1 MNLARPWSIAGIL
14 LALALAGLA
23 VRGFMPR
30 PVAVDPAPVSRGPL
44 EVTISEEAR
53 TRLKDRYVLSAPV
66 AGTACRSVFD
76 VGDPVSEGQ
85 VLATIRPLPARA
97 PDARARAEARAAT
110 AAAQAAVA
118 AARQRLEAAVAETEL
133 ARSELERL
141 EPLGRRQLVPEET
154 VDRARA
160 ALKGALAVERSAR
173 YGVEVAGHELEAART
188 RLAYTGE
195 DRDFD
200 AGDVVEVRAPVA
212 GVVLAIEQTCE
223 GIVSAGDP
231 LLEIGDTRSL
241 EVIAEVLSADAVR
254 ITPGMTVR
262 FERWGGGQPLEGI
275 VRRVEP
281 VGFTK
286 ISALGVEEQRV
297 IVVSDFVSP
306 ESAWVR
312 LGDGYRLEAEFLIWH
327 SDDVLQVPAGAL
339 FRVDEDWAAFW
350 IDRGRARLARVTL
363 GRHGGTAAEV
373 VEGLDEGQQVIVHP
387 PDEVRSG
394 VRVRPRTGF

>member
-1 MNLARPWSIAGIL
+1 MKPIRPWTASGIV

-30 PVAVDPAPVSRGPL
+30 PIAVDPAPITRGPL

-97 PDARARAEARAAT
+97 PDARTRAEARAAT
-110 AAAQAAVA
+110 AAAKAAVA

-133 ARSELERL
+133 ARSELGRL

-173 YGVEVAGHELEAART
+173 YGVEVAEHELEAART

-200 AGDVVEVRAPVA
+200 VGDVVEVRAPVSGA
-212 GVVLAIEQTCE
+212 VLAVEQACE
-223 GIVSAGDP
+223 GIVTPGDP

-254 ITPGMTVR
+254 IAPGMTVR
-262 FERWGGGQPLEGI
+262 FERWGGGAALEGI

-306 ESAWVR
+306 ESAWAR
-312 LGDGYRLEAEFLIWH
+312 LGDGYRLEAEFVVWR
-327 SDDVLQVPAGAL
+327 SDDALKIPAGAL
-339 FRVDEDWAAFW
+339 FRVEEAWAAFR
-350 IDRGRARLARVTL
+350 IDRGRARLTKVDV
-363 GRHGGTAAEV
+363 GRHGGTEAEV
-373 VEGLDEGQQVIVHP
+373 VAGLSEAQQVIAHP
-387 PDEVRSG
+387 PDAIRDG